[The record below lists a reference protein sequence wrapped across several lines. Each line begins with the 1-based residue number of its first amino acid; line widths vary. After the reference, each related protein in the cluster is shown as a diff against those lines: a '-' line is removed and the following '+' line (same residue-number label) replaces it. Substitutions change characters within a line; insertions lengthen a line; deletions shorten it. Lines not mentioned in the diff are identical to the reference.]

1 MPGVSSNLGSS
12 CTVAAAPGEANGGVR
27 LPRIADARER
37 REPVIITAADGVIR
51 AVNIAAAQMLR
62 CSSTEIVGRHLA
74 CFLPAAF
81 VAIPHGTSFFEA
93 VRADGTCVVVDL
105 SVSIA
110 QCGADTAY
118 EITVS
123 DRGTERRRGAACRQ
137 NAPAAAP
144 ISFAPRAAIVNV
156 ADFDRRP
163 RSVLTRIGDI
173 RSRQLEDLE
182 QQARRV
188 AQALH
193 DEVGQVLMSAHLA
206 LDRARATLPPAAR
219 DQLDDVKRS
228 LDGVEDELRRVAHE
242 LRPRILDDIGLVAAI
257 EFLAEGVQ
265 KRRRVAVS
273 VDANIQRRLP
283 QIVETSVYRL
293 VQEALNNAGK
303 HARASRIAIGLG
315 VTRRLLR
322 CTIQDDGVGFAT
334 SLTPHDDNHGLGL
347 AGMHD
352 RVETLGGSLEIDSTP
367 GGGTRVTIVVPID

>member
-1 MPGVSSNLGSS
+1 MSGVSSGRAIP
-12 CTVAAAPGEANGGVR
+12 CTVTPARAAASGAPS
-27 LPRIADARER
+27 PRIVDLSER
-37 REPVIITAADGVIR
+37 REPVIATAPDGAIR

-81 VAIPHGTSFFEA
+81 VAMPHGRSYIEA
-93 VRADGTCVVVDL
+93 VRADGTYVVVDL

-110 QCGADTAY
+110 QCGADTTY
-118 EITVS
+118 EITVT
-123 DRGTERRRGAACRQ
+123 DRGAQRRRRSSSRQ
-137 NAPAAAP
+137 DTPTVVP
-144 ISFAPRAAIVNV
+144 IPFAPRAAIANV
-156 ADFDRRP
+156 ADFDRRRP
-163 RSVLTRIGDI
+163 SVLTSVGDI

-182 QQARRV
+182 QQTRRI

-193 DEVGQVLMSAHLA
+193 DDVGQVLTSAHLA
-206 LDRARATLPPAAR
+206 LDRARATLPAAAR
-219 DQLDDVKRS
+219 DQLDDVERN
-228 LDGVEDELRRVAHE
+228 LDNIENELRRVAHE

-257 EFLAEGVQ
+257 EFVAEGVQ
-265 KRRRVAVS
+265 RRRRVAVS
-273 VDANIQRRLP
+273 VDAKLQRRLP

-315 VTRRLLR
+315 VTGRLLR
-322 CTIQDDGVGFAT
+322 CTIHDDGVGFPT
-334 SLTPHDDNHGLGL
+334 SLTSPEDNRGLGL

-367 GGGTRVTIVVPID
+367 GGGTRVTIVVPIE

>member
-1 MPGVSSNLGSS
+1 MSGVSSGQSIP
-12 CTVAAAPGEANGGVR
+12 CTVTAARAGASGV
-27 LPRIADARER
+27 PPSRIVDLSAR
-37 REPVIITAADGVIR
+37 REPVIAAAPDGAIR
-51 AVNIAAAQMLR
+51 AVNIAAARMLR

-81 VAIPHGTSFFEA
+81 VAMPHGSSCIEA
-93 VRADGTCVVVDL
+93 VRADGTYVVVDL

-110 QCGADTAY
+110 QCGADTTY
-118 EITVS
+118 EITVT
-123 DRGTERRRGAACRQ
+123 DRGAQRRRRSSSPQ
-137 NAPAAAP
+137 DAPTAAP
-144 ISFAPRAAIVNV
+144 ISFAPRAAIANL
-156 ADFDRRP
+156 ADFDRRR
-163 RSVLTRIGDI
+163 RSVLTRVGDV

-182 QQARRV
+182 QQARRI

-193 DEVGQVLMSAHLA
+193 DDVGQVLTSAHLA
-206 LDRARATLPPAAR
+206 LDRARVTLPAAAR
-219 DQLDDVKRS
+219 DQLDDVERN
-228 LDGVEDELRRVAHE
+228 LDNIENELRRVAHE

-257 EFLAEGVQ
+257 EFLAEGVE

-273 VDANIQRRLP
+273 VDAKLQRRLP

-322 CTIQDDGVGFAT
+322 CTIHDDGVGFST
-334 SLTPHDDNHGLGL
+334 SLTPPDDNRGLGL
-347 AGMHD
+347 AGMRD